1 MRRKFLNPGSL
12 LGNRAVSNLRS
23 SPDVLTIPYM
33 DLANARPAGHGGLPP
48 GEGQPELRLLLDWRE
63 PDRGRNRVRAALGS
77 LLFHAVLAGVVLLAG
92 RVDLTPAPAPV
103 ELALDTHKAVTLV
116 APRFQLTQKEPNKG
130 ELSKEIRLENLI
142 PQPRVPFTPPP
153 TTTRPAARTP
163 SLSPSPMALPEPPRP
178 EAAPRFGQAPVL
190 GTNPVAPP
198 PPPPPQIQPEEK
210 PKLAFETPGAP
221 DGKPNTKGLGGVQI
235 QPPKNSVNDA
245 IRALARN
252 GGGGVVVGDAGDDVG
267 GLGPSLN
274 RPAAPSIPRGSVEL
288 KSDPMG
294 VDFKPYLTQV
304 LLAVKRNWLNVIPES
319 ARLGRTGRVVLQFSI
334 FRDGH
339 VPKIV
344 FIMPS
349 GIESFDRAAVAG
361 VSASNPFPPLP
372 SEFHG
377 NLVVL
382 QFSFTYNVR

>member
-1 MRRKFLNPGSL
+1 ME
-12 LGNRAVSNLRS
+12 A
-23 SPDVLTIPYM
+23 
-33 DLANARPAGHGGLPP
+33 LAHTRPASHGG
-48 GEGQPELRLLLDWRE
+48 ELRPLPDGQAELQLLLDWRQ
-63 PDRGRNRVRAALGS
+63 PDQGRNRVRAAIGS
-77 LLFHAVLAGVVLLAG
+77 LLVHAALAGGALLLSQL
-92 RVDLTPAPAPV
+92 DLSPPPKPV
-103 ELALDTHKAVTLV
+103 EMALDTHKAVMLE
-116 APRFQLTQKEPNKG
+116 APRFQLTQTAPNKG
-130 ELSKEIRLENLI
+130 ELSKEIKLENLI

-163 SLSPSPMALPEPPRP
+163 SIMPAPEPVPLPEPPRP
-178 EAAPRFGQAPVL
+178 EAAPRMGQAPLL
-190 GTNPVAPP
+190 GTSPEAPP

-221 DGKPNTKGLGGVQI
+221 GGNRNSRGLGGAQI
-235 QPPKNSVNDA
+235 QPPKNTVDDA
-245 IRALARN
+245 IRMIARN
-252 GGGGVVVGDAGDDVG
+252 GAGGIVVGDIGDDVG

-274 RPAAPSIPRGSVEL
+274 RPAAPSIPRGAVEL

-319 ARLGRTGRVVLQFSI
+319 ARLGRTGRVTLQFSI

-349 GIESFDRAAVAG
+349 GTESFDRAAVAG

-372 SEFHG
+372 PEFPG
-377 NLVVL
+377 NLIVL
-382 QFSFTYNVR
+382 QFSFTYNTR